1 MAGPR
6 NQRGPREWWR
16 RFSIVELKS
25 FEFIRRLTGKV
36 EERIE
41 IKENGRNGICNAN
54 TMEEGAKWLGKLLCL
69 KQGEIPESLNIR
81 EAQRPD
87 DEEGIPVHLKREDIV
102 KAIIR
107 KFCYSYEIDRDSL
120 NFRSAF
126 VQVTLKD
133 VKLGNI
139 PRIVNL
145 EEREFVSSMDHIGK

>member
-1 MAGPR
+1 METEKEAKKLGT
-6 NQRGPREWWR
+6 
-16 RFSIVELKS
+16 
-25 FEFIRRLTGKV
+25 RLP
-36 EERIE
+36 
-41 IKENGRNGICNAN
+41 IKENGVEVKFRTWSPDFHMLNHDILHQKKAVV
-54 TMEEGAKWLGKLLCL
+54 TLL
-69 KQGEIPESLNIR
+69 
-81 EAQRPD
+81 
-87 DEEGIPVHLKREDIV
+87 GIPVHLKREDIV

-145 EEREFVSSMDHIGK
+145 EEKGNLYPVWIKLVNEWEDPDNCHEADRSTFI